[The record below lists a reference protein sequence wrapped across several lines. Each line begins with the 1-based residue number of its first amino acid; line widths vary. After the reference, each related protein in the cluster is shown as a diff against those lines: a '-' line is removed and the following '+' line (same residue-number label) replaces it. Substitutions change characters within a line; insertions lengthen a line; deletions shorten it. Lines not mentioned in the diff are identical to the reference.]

1 MMFLCGVFKKLS
13 IHMMKN
19 DVDREKVS
27 LFQQHRQTTAAKL
40 SQVQNVGKHTKKT
53 PHQTRCII

>member
-1 MMFLCGVFKKLS
+1 
-13 IHMMKN
+13 MMKN